1 LWGEPVRHYFYPDAT
16 AKSSYDIPYEQLYKL
31 GYRGIVYDI
40 DNTLV
45 PHGAPADERA
55 IALFDRLKNIGFET
69 VLISNNK
76 EPRVR
81 TFAEAVG
88 ARYVYRANKPSKR
101 GYLKAMELMNTDNT
115 NTFFVGD
122 QLFTDVWGAKR
133 VGIKSYLV
141 GQIDKKEEIQ
151 IVIKRR
157 FEWIVLFFYK
167 RYIKK
172 NGSNWPDI
180 GRIEA

>member
-1 LWGEPVRHYFYPDAT
+1 MKHYLYPDAT
-16 AKSSYDIPYEQLYKL
+16 SKSSYDIQYEELYKI
-31 GYRGIVYDI
+31 GYRGIIYDI

-45 PHGAPADERA
+45 PHGAPADDRA
-55 IALFDRLKNIGFET
+55 IALFERLKSIGFDT

-76 EPRVR
+76 EKRVSS
-81 TFAEAVG
+81 FAQKVG
-88 ARYVYRANKPSKR
+88 SKYIYKANKPMKK
-101 GYLKAMELMNTDNT
+101 GYFKAMELMNTDKT

-133 VGIKSYLV
+133 AGIKSYLV
-141 GQIDKKEEIQ
+141 GQIDIKEEIQ

-172 NGSNWPDI
+172 NGNNWPDF
-180 GRIEA
+180 GRNQA

>member
-1 LWGEPVRHYFYPDAT
+1 MKHLFYPDAT
-16 AKSSYDIPYEQLYKL
+16 AKSSYDIPYEELYKL
-31 GYRGIVYDI
+31 GYRGVVYDI

-45 PHGAPADERA
+45 PHGAPADKRA
-55 IALFDRLKNIGFET
+55 IEHFKRLKSIGFDT

-76 EPRVR
+76 ESRVKS
-81 TFAEAVG
+81 FADAVG
-88 ARYVYRANKPSKR
+88 SRYVYRANKPAKR

-141 GQIDKKEEIQ
+141 DQIDKKEEIQ

-167 RYIKK
+167 RYIKR
-172 NGSNWPDI
+172 NGNNWPDL
-180 GRIEA
+180 GGPTLERN

>member
-1 LWGEPVRHYFYPDAT
+1 MKHYLYPDAT
-16 AKSSYDIPYEQLYKL
+16 AKSSYDIPYEELYKL
-31 GYRGIVYDI
+31 GYRGVIYDI

-45 PHGAPADERA
+45 PHGAPADDRA
-55 IALFDRLKNIGFET
+55 IALFKRLKSIGFDT

-81 TFAEAVG
+81 TFADAVG
-88 ARYVYRANKPSKR
+88 SRYIYKANKPMKK
-101 GYLKAMELMNTDNT
+101 GYLSAMKLMNTNDT

-141 GQIDKKEEIQ
+141 DQIDKKEEIQ

-157 FEWIVLFFYK
+157 IEWIVLFFYK

-172 NGSNWPDI
+172 NGCKWPDI
-180 GRIEA
+180 GRN